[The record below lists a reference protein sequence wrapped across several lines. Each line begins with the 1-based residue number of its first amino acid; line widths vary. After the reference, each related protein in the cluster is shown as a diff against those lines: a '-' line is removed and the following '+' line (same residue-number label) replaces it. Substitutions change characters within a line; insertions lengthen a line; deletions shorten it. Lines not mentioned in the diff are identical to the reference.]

1 MKVKTC
7 NSNEPNWR
15 TVTVKSHIPEALEKL
30 EELSHNLWWIWNE
43 EGFELFRS
51 LDKSLFSEVKHNPIV
66 LLRRISYERL
76 TELAA
81 DSSFIARMDA
91 VYKLFKDYMKE
102 KPNSKRPSV
111 AYFVWNMDLTIY

>member
-51 LDKSLFSEVKHNPIV
+51 LDKSLFRK
-66 LLRRISYERL
+66 
-76 TELAA
+76 
-81 DSSFIARMDA
+81 
-91 VYKLFKDYMKE
+91 
-102 KPNSKRPSV
+102 
-111 AYFVWNMDLTIY
+111 